1 MVGADERF
9 DPPATLT
16 ANRKLYPPMFPQHK
30 AITRLLLDDDLATVE
45 LTKQLL
51 LEGGATNIPDLLDLM
66 AGANGMLVNIIR
78 ELLTAIEETDAPEEF
93 TKTSPSLFALDYLE
107 YSSW

>member
-45 LTKQLL
+45 LTKQQL
-51 LEGGATNIPDLLDLM
+51 LEGGAKNIPDLLDLM
-66 AGANGMLVNIIR
+66 AGANGKRGKIIR
-78 ELLTAIEETDAPEEF
+78 QLVTAIERTAPRAES
-93 TKTSPSLFALDYLE
+93 TKTCRAISALDGRE
-107 YSSW
+107 EIG